1 MMLHQFKNKRRVFI
15 FFRHKHVSSRI
26 IVWQIP
32 KVDHRQGSFL
42 HTSVHWSQMEGLAMH
57 FIQTHK
63 QEAMIAGGVLTAGGL
78 IFSQAWVLVLASLVA
93 GLPIAINAMA
103 ALRYKQISI
112 ELLVTIALVG
122 AVLIGEPVESAVVS
136 FLFLFGDWLEQRS
149 LAKTRSAIQGLA
161 AAAPKTARRLD
172 GTMIPVG
179 DLAVGDQVRVLA
191 GETVPADGK
200 VISGQANVVEAAIT
214 GEPDAK
220 SKQADATVYSGTQVS
235 DGTVA
240 IEVEK
245 TGYNTVYQQI
255 IDLIEDAQDA
265 QSPVATFI
273 QKFARWYTPLVLII
287 ALLVGLISQN
297 VRLAITILVLGCPG
311 ALVIGAPVSNVV
323 GLGFGAKH
331 GILIKGGDVA
341 TKLDQID
348 TVMFDKTGTLTQGKI
363 SVATAQYW
371 ANDDAKVAELVAA
384 VEQATA
390 HPLGQALVAYLKPQ
404 TTPSVTDVKV
414 TRGIGVQA
422 QVADHTVS
430 IGNQKSLTQP
440 LTTAQHAA
448 IQNVIKSGAS
458 LVVATIDGKLAAV
471 YGLRDQLRTDTPGML
486 ATLQDNGKKTVVLS
500 GDSQAAV
507 EHMMADLPLSQTHGG
522 LLPVD
527 KVTAIKT
534 AQARGEKVMF
544 VGDGINDGPALAQAD
559 VGVAMGSGMDVAIDT
574 ADVILTSS
582 RLTNLGVLFDLAKRM
597 DNNIKQNLIIAI
609 GTVALLLSGLL
620 IGLVDMASGMLF
632 HEISILLVIANA
644 LRLRHTPRK
653 LQNLTTIKDAAAQTV
668 NNEGK

>member
-1 MMLHQFKNKRRVFI
+1 
-15 FFRHKHVSSRI
+15 
-26 IVWQIP
+26 
-32 KVDHRQGSFL
+32 
-42 HTSVHWSQMEGLAMH
+42 
-57 FIQTHK
+57 
-63 QEAMIAGGVLTAGGL
+63 
-78 IFSQAWVLVLASLVA
+78 
-93 GLPIAINAMA
+93 
-103 ALRYKQISI
+103 
-112 ELLVTIALVG
+112 
-122 AVLIGEPVESAVVS
+122 
-136 FLFLFGDWLEQRS
+136 
-149 LAKTRSAIQGLA
+149 
-161 AAAPKTARRLD
+161 
-172 GTMIPVG
+172 
-179 DLAVGDQVRVLA
+179 
-191 GETVPADGK
+191 
-200 VISGQANVVEAAIT
+200 
-214 GEPDAK
+214 
-220 SKQADATVYSGTQVS
+220 
-235 DGTVA
+235 
-240 IEVEK
+240 
-245 TGYNTVYQQI
+245 
-255 IDLIEDAQDA
+255 
-265 QSPVATFI
+265 
-273 QKFARWYTPLVLII
+273 
-287 ALLVGLISQN
+287 
-297 VRLAITILVLGCPG
+297 
-311 ALVIGAPVSNVV
+311 
-323 GLGFGAKH
+323 
-331 GILIKGGDVA
+331 
-341 TKLDQID
+341 
-348 TVMFDKTGTLTQGKI
+348 MFDKTGTLTQGKI

-371 ANDDAKVAELVAA
+371 ANNDAKVAELVAA

-404 TTPSVTDVKV
+404 TTPAVTDVKV

-440 LTTAQHAA
+440 LTTAQQAA
-448 IQNVIKSGAS
+448 IKSGAS

-471 YGLRDQLRTDTPGML
+471 YGLRDQLRTDTPAML
-486 ATLQDNGKKTVVLS
+486 AKLQDNGKKTVVLS

-527 KVTAIKT
+527 KVTAIKA
-534 AQARGEKVMF
+534 AQAHGEKVMF

-597 DNNIKQNLIIAI
+597 DNNIKQNLVIAI

>member
-1 MMLHQFKNKRRVFI
+1 
-15 FFRHKHVSSRI
+15 
-26 IVWQIP
+26 
-32 KVDHRQGSFL
+32 
-42 HTSVHWSQMEGLAMH
+42 MH

-63 QEAMIAGGVLTAGGL
+63 QEAMIGGGVLTALGL
-78 IFSQAWVLVLASLVA
+78 VFSQAWLLVLASLVA
-93 GLPIAINAMA
+93 GLPIAVNAWE
-103 ALRYKQISI
+103 ALQYKQISI

-161 AAAPKTARRLD
+161 AAAPKTARRVD
-172 GTMIPVG
+172 GSTVPVG
-179 DLAVGDQVRVLA
+179 QLAVGDQVRVLA

-200 VISGQANVVEAAIT
+200 VIGGHANIVEAAIT

-220 SKQADATVYSGTQVS
+220 RKQAGATVYSGTQIS
-235 DGTVA
+235 DGTVD

-273 QKFARWYTPLVLII
+273 QKFARWYTPLVLVI
-287 ALLVGLISQN
+287 ALIVGLVSQD

-371 ANDDAKVAELVAA
+371 ADETANVAEMVAA
-384 VEQATA
+384 VEAATA
-390 HPLGQALVAYLKPQ
+390 HPLGQALVAYLQPQ
-404 TTPSVTDVKV
+404 TTQTIEDVKV
-414 TRGIGVQA
+414 TRGVGVQA
-422 QVADHTVS
+422 QVAGHTVS
-430 IGNQKSLTQP
+430 VGNQKILKQP
-440 LTTAQHAA
+440 QTSEQQAA
-448 IQNVIKSGAS
+448 IQAIVSGGAS
-458 LVVATIDGKLAAV
+458 LVLATIDDKLVSA
-471 YGLRDQLRTDTPGML
+471 YGLRDQLRSDTATML
-486 ATLQDNGKKTVVLS
+486 ADLTASGKKTIVLS
-500 GDSQAAV
+500 GDSQTAV
-507 EHMMADLPLSQTHGG
+507 EHMMTDLPLSQTHGG
-522 LLPVD
+522 LLPAD
-527 KVTAIKT
+527 KVSAIKA

-582 RLTNLGVLFDLAKRM
+582 RLTNLGVLFNLAKRM
-597 DNNIKQNLIIAI
+597 NNNIKQNLVIAI

-620 IGLVDMASGMLF
+620 VGLVDMASGMLF

-653 LQNLTTIKDAAAQTV
+653 WQNLTAIKAHQPQTV

>member
-1 MMLHQFKNKRRVFI
+1 MR
-15 FFRHKHVSSRI
+15 
-26 IVWQIP
+26 
-32 KVDHRQGSFL
+32 
-42 HTSVHWSQMEGLAMH
+42 

-63 QEAMIAGGVLTAGGL
+63 QEAMVIGGGLTAAGL
-78 IFSQAWVLVLASLVA
+78 IFSQAWLLVLASLVA
-93 GLPIAINAMA
+93 GLPIAVNAWE

-122 AVLIGEPVESAVVS
+122 AVMIGEPIESAVVS

-161 AAAPKTARRLD
+161 AAAPKTARLLD
-172 GTMIPVG
+172 GTTIPVG
-179 DLAVGDQVRVLA
+179 KLAVGDQVRVLA
-191 GETVPADGK
+191 GETVPADGQ
-200 VISGQANVVEAAIT
+200 VISGQANIVEAAIT

-220 SKQADATVYSGTQVS
+220 RKQVGATVYSGTQVS
-235 DGTVA
+235 DGTVE

-273 QKFARWYTPLVLII
+273 QKFARWYTPLVLVI

-371 ANDDAKVAELVAA
+371 NSDQAQVAALVTA

-390 HPLGQALVAYLKPQ
+390 HPLAQALVAYLQPQ
-404 TTPSVTDVKV
+404 SSLTATDVKV
-414 TRGIGVQA
+414 TRGVGVIA
-422 QVADHTVS
+422 QVAGHVVS
-430 IGNQKSLTQP
+430 VGNQKSLRQP
-440 LTTAQHAA
+440 ATTEQQAA
-448 IQNVIKSGAS
+448 IQQVMASGAS
-458 LVVATIDGKLAAV
+458 LVLASIDGKLAAIF
-471 YGLRDQLRTDTPGML
+471 GLRDQLRPDTPAML
-486 ATLQDNGKKTVVLS
+486 ANLATAGKKTMVLS

-507 EHMMADLPLSQTHGG
+507 AHMMANLPLSQTHGG
-522 LLPVD
+522 LLPAD
-527 KVTAIKT
+527 KVQAIKT
-534 AQARGEKVMF
+534 AQARDEKVMF

-574 ADVILTSS
+574 ADVILTSG
-582 RLTNLGVLFDLAKRM
+582 RLTNLGVLFDIAKRM
-597 DNNIKQNLIIAI
+597 NNNIKQNLVIAI

-653 LQNLTTIKDAAAQTV
+653 LQNLTAIKANQAQTV

>member
-1 MMLHQFKNKRRVFI
+1 
-15 FFRHKHVSSRI
+15 
-26 IVWQIP
+26 
-32 KVDHRQGSFL
+32 
-42 HTSVHWSQMEGLAMH
+42 MH

-63 QEAMIAGGVLTAGGL
+63 QEAMIGGGVLTALGL
-78 IFSQAWVLVLASLVA
+78 VFSQAWLLVLASLVA
-93 GLPIAINAMA
+93 GLPIAVNAWE

-161 AAAPKTARRLD
+161 AAAPKTARRVD
-172 GTMIPVG
+172 GSTVPVG
-179 DLAVGDQVRVLA
+179 QLAVGDQVRVLA

-200 VISGQANVVEAAIT
+200 VIGGHANIVEAAIT

-220 SKQADATVYSGTQVS
+220 RKQAGATVYSGTQVS
-235 DGTVA
+235 DGTVD

-273 QKFARWYTPLVLII
+273 QKFARWYTPLVLVI
-287 ALLVGLISQN
+287 ALIVGLVSQD

-371 ANDDAKVAELVAA
+371 ADDTANVAEMVAA
-384 VEQATA
+384 VEAATA
-390 HPLGQALVAYLKPQ
+390 HPLGQALVAYLQPQ
-404 TTPSVTDVKV
+404 TTQTVEDVKV
-414 TRGIGVQA
+414 TRGVGVQA
-422 QVADHTVS
+422 QVAGHTISV
-430 IGNQKSLTQP
+430 GNQKILKQP
-440 LTTAQHAA
+440 QTPEQQAA
-448 IQNVIKSGAS
+448 IQAIVSGGAS
-458 LVVATIDGKLAAV
+458 LVLATIDDKLVAA
-471 YGLRDQLRTDTPGML
+471 YGLRDQLRSDTATML
-486 ATLQDNGKKTVVLS
+486 ADLTASGKKTIVLS

-507 EHMMADLPLSQTHGG
+507 EHMMTALPLSQTHGG
-522 LLPVD
+522 LLPAD
-527 KVTAIKT
+527 KVSAIKA

-582 RLTNLGVLFDLAKRM
+582 RLTNLGVLFNLAKRM
-597 DNNIKQNLIIAI
+597 NNNIKQNLVIAI

-620 IGLVDMASGMLF
+620 VGLVDMASGMLF

-653 LQNLTTIKDAAAQTV
+653 WQNLTAIKAHQPQTV

>member
-1 MMLHQFKNKRRVFI
+1 
-15 FFRHKHVSSRI
+15 
-26 IVWQIP
+26 
-32 KVDHRQGSFL
+32 
-42 HTSVHWSQMEGLAMH
+42 MH

-63 QEAMIAGGVLTAGGL
+63 QEAMISGGVLTALGL
-78 IFSQAWVLVLASLVA
+78 VFSQAWLLVLASLVA
-93 GLPIAINAMA
+93 GLPIAVNAWE

-161 AAAPKTARRLD
+161 AAAPKTARRVD
-172 GTMIPVG
+172 GSTVPVG
-179 DLAVGDQVRVLA
+179 QLAVGDQVRVLA

-200 VISGQANVVEAAIT
+200 VIGGHANIVEAAIT

-220 SKQADATVYSGTQVS
+220 RKQAGATVYSGTQIS
-235 DGTVA
+235 DGTVD

-273 QKFARWYTPLVLII
+273 QKFARWYTPLVLVI
-287 ALLVGLISQN
+287 ALIVGLVSRD

-363 SVATAQYW
+363 SVVTAQYW
-371 ANDDAKVAELVAA
+371 AADRANVAEMVAA
-384 VEQATA
+384 VEAATA
-390 HPLGQALVAYLKPQ
+390 HPLGQALVAYLQPQ
-404 TTPSVTDVKV
+404 TTKTVEDVRV
-414 TRGIGVQA
+414 TRGVGVQA
-422 QVADHTVS
+422 QVAGHTVS
-430 IGNQKSLTQP
+430 VGNQKILKQP
-440 LTTAQHAA
+440 QTLEQQEA
-448 IQNVIKSGAS
+448 IQAIVSGGAS
-458 LVVATIDGKLAAV
+458 LVLATIDDKLVAA
-471 YGLRDQLRTDTPGML
+471 YGLRDQLRSDTATML
-486 ATLQDNGKKTVVLS
+486 ADLTASGKKTIVLS

-507 EHMMADLPLSQTHGG
+507 EHMMTDLPLSQTHGG
-522 LLPVD
+522 LLPAD
-527 KVTAIKT
+527 KVSAIKA
-534 AQARGEKVMF
+534 AQARGEKAMF

-582 RLTNLGVLFDLAKRM
+582 RLTNLGVLFNLAKRM
-597 DNNIKQNLIIAI
+597 NNNIKQNLVIAI

-620 IGLVDMASGMLF
+620 VGLVDMASGMLF

-653 LQNLTTIKDAAAQTV
+653 WQNLTAIKAHQPQTV

>member
-1 MMLHQFKNKRRVFI
+1 MR
-15 FFRHKHVSSRI
+15 
-26 IVWQIP
+26 
-32 KVDHRQGSFL
+32 
-42 HTSVHWSQMEGLAMH
+42 

-63 QEAMIAGGVLTAGGL
+63 QEAMVIGGVLTAAGL
-78 IFSQAWVLVLASLVA
+78 IFSQAWLLVLASLVA
-93 GLPIAINAMA
+93 GLPIAVNAWE

-122 AVLIGEPVESAVVS
+122 AVMIGEPIESAVVS

-161 AAAPKTARRLD
+161 AAAPKTARLLD
-172 GTMIPVG
+172 GTTIPVG
-179 DLAVGDQVRVLA
+179 KLAVGDQVRVLA
-191 GETVPADGK
+191 GETVPADGQ
-200 VISGQANVVEAAIT
+200 VISGQANIVEAAIT

-220 SKQADATVYSGTQVS
+220 RKQIGATVYSGTQVS
-235 DGTVA
+235 DGTVE

-273 QKFARWYTPLVLII
+273 QKFARWYTPLVLVI

-331 GILIKGGDVA
+331 GILIKGGDVS

-363 SVATAQYW
+363 RVTTAKYW
-371 ANDDAKVAELVAA
+371 TADQQRVAA
-384 VEQATA
+384 MVTAVEKATA
-390 HPLGQALVAYLKPQ
+390 HPLGQALVADLQAKTMQKP
-404 TTPSVTDVKV
+404 TDVKV
-414 TRGIGVQA
+414 TRGVGVNA
-422 QVADHTVS
+422 RIAGHTISV
-430 IGNQKSLTQP
+430 GNQKILHQLLTVDQQ
-440 LTTAQHAA
+440 TD
-448 IQNVIKSGAS
+448 IQQIIASGAT
-458 LVVATIDGKLAAV
+458 LVLATIDDKLVAA
-471 YGLRDQLRTDTPGML
+471 YGLRDQLRTETPTML
-486 ATLQDNGKKTVVLS
+486 STLKASGKKTMVLS

-507 EHMMADLPLSQTHGG
+507 EHMMAALSVSQTRGG
-522 LLPVD
+522 LLPAD
-527 KVTAIKT
+527 KVKAIKA

-574 ADVILTSS
+574 ADVILTNS

-597 DNNIKQNLIIAI
+597 NRNIKQNLVIAI

-653 LQNLTTIKDAAAQTV
+653 WQNLTTIKVRHPQTV
-668 NNEGK
+668 NNENK

>member
-1 MMLHQFKNKRRVFI
+1 
-15 FFRHKHVSSRI
+15 
-26 IVWQIP
+26 
-32 KVDHRQGSFL
+32 
-42 HTSVHWSQMEGLAMH
+42 MH

-63 QEAMIAGGVLTAGGL
+63 QEAMISGGVLTVLGL
-78 IFSQAWVLVLASLVA
+78 VFSQAWLLLVLASLVA
-93 GLPIAINAMA
+93 GLPIAVNAWE

-161 AAAPKTARRLD
+161 AAAPKTARRVD
-172 GTMIPVG
+172 GSTVPVG
-179 DLAVGDQVRVLA
+179 QLAVGDQVRVLA

-200 VISGQANVVEAAIT
+200 VIGGHANIVEAAIT

-220 SKQADATVYSGTQVS
+220 RKQAGATVYSGTQVS
-235 DGTVA
+235 DGTVD

-273 QKFARWYTPLVLII
+273 QKFARWYTPLVLVI
-287 ALLVGLISQN
+287 ALIVGLVSQD

-371 ANDDAKVAELVAA
+371 ANDTANVAEMVAA
-384 VEQATA
+384 VEAATA
-390 HPLGQALVAYLKPQ
+390 HPLGQALVAYLQPQ
-404 TTPSVTDVKV
+404 TTQTVEDVKV
-414 TRGIGVQA
+414 TRGVGVQA
-422 QVADHTVS
+422 QVAGHTVS
-430 IGNQKSLTQP
+430 VGNQKILKQP
-440 LTTAQHAA
+440 QTPEQQAA
-448 IQNVIKSGAS
+448 IQAIVSGGAS
-458 LVVATIDGKLAAV
+458 LVLATIDDKLVAA
-471 YGLRDQLRTDTPGML
+471 YGLRDQLRSDTATML
-486 ATLQDNGKKTVVLS
+486 ADLTASGKKTIVLS

-507 EHMMADLPLSQTHGG
+507 EHMMTNLPLSQTHGG
-522 LLPVD
+522 LLPAD
-527 KVTAIKT
+527 KVSAIKA

-597 DNNIKQNLIIAI
+597 NNNIKQNLVIAI

-620 IGLVDMASGMLF
+620 VGLVDMASGMLF
-632 HEISILLVIANA
+632 HEISILLVIGNA

-653 LQNLTTIKDAAAQTV
+653 WQNLTAIKAHQPQTV

>member
-1 MMLHQFKNKRRVFI
+1 
-15 FFRHKHVSSRI
+15 
-26 IVWQIP
+26 
-32 KVDHRQGSFL
+32 
-42 HTSVHWSQMEGLAMH
+42 MH

-63 QEAMIAGGVLTAGGL
+63 QEAMISGGVLTALGL
-78 IFSQAWVLVLASLVA
+78 VFSQAWLLVLASLVA
-93 GLPIAINAMA
+93 GLPIAVNAWE

-161 AAAPKTARRLD
+161 AAAPKTARRVD
-172 GTMIPVG
+172 GSTVPVG
-179 DLAVGDQVRVLA
+179 QLAVGDQVRVLA

-200 VISGQANVVEAAIT
+200 VIGGHANIVEAAIT

-220 SKQADATVYSGTQVS
+220 RKQAGATVYSGTQVS
-235 DGTVA
+235 DGTVD

-273 QKFARWYTPLVLII
+273 QKFARWYTPLVLVI
-287 ALLVGLISQN
+287 ALIVGLVSRD

-371 ANDDAKVAELVAA
+371 AVDRANAAEMIAA
-384 VEQATA
+384 VEAATA
-390 HPLGQALVAYLKPQ
+390 HPLGQALVAYLQPQ
-404 TTPSVTDVKV
+404 TTKTVEDVKV
-414 TRGIGVQA
+414 TRGVGVQA
-422 QVADHTVS
+422 QVAGHTVS
-430 IGNQKSLTQP
+430 VGNQKILKQP
-440 LTTAQHAA
+440 QTSEQQAA
-448 IQNVIKSGAS
+448 IQTIVNGGAS
-458 LVVATIDGKLAAV
+458 LVLATIDNKLVAA
-471 YGLRDQLRTDTPGML
+471 YGLRDQLRSDTATML
-486 ATLQDNGKKTVVLS
+486 ADLTASGKKTIVLS

-507 EHMMADLPLSQTHGG
+507 EHMMTDLPLSQTHGG
-522 LLPVD
+522 LLPAD
-527 KVTAIKT
+527 KVSAIKA

-582 RLTNLGVLFDLAKRM
+582 RLTNLGVLFNLAKRM
-597 DNNIKQNLIIAI
+597 NNNIKQNLVIAI

-620 IGLVDMASGMLF
+620 VGLVDMASGMLF

-653 LQNLTTIKDAAAQTV
+653 WQNLTAIKAHQPQTV

>member
-1 MMLHQFKNKRRVFI
+1 MR
-15 FFRHKHVSSRI
+15 
-26 IVWQIP
+26 
-32 KVDHRQGSFL
+32 
-42 HTSVHWSQMEGLAMH
+42 

-63 QEAMIAGGVLTAGGL
+63 QEAMVIGGVLTAAGL
-78 IFSQAWVLVLASLVA
+78 IFSQAWLLVLASLVA
-93 GLPIAINAMA
+93 GLPIAVNAWE

-122 AVLIGEPVESAVVS
+122 AVMIGEPIESAVVS

-161 AAAPKTARRLD
+161 AAAPKTARLLD
-172 GTMIPVG
+172 GTTIPVG
-179 DLAVGDQVRVLA
+179 KLAVGDQVRVLA
-191 GETVPADGK
+191 GETVPADGQ
-200 VISGQANVVEAAIT
+200 VISGQANIVEAAIT

-220 SKQADATVYSGTQVS
+220 RKQVGATVYSGTQVS
-235 DGTVA
+235 DGTVD

-273 QKFARWYTPLVLII
+273 QKFARWYTPLVLVI

-363 SVATAQYW
+363 RVATAKYW
-371 ANDDAKVAELVAA
+371 TADQQRVAA
-384 VEQATA
+384 MVTAVEKATA
-390 HPLGQALVAYLKPQ
+390 HPLGQALVADLQAKTMQKP
-404 TTPSVTDVKV
+404 TDVKV
-414 TRGIGVQA
+414 TRGVGVNA
-422 QVADHTVS
+422 RIAGHAISV
-430 IGNQKSLTQP
+430 GNQKILHQP
-440 LTTAQHAA
+440 LTADQQAD
-448 IQNVIKSGAS
+448 IQQIVASGAT
-458 LVVATIDGKLAAV
+458 LVLVTIDDKLVAA
-471 YGLRDQLRTDTPGML
+471 YGLRDQLRTETPTML
-486 ATLQDNGKKTVVLS
+486 STLKASGKKTMVLS

-507 EHMMADLPLSQTHGG
+507 EHMMSALPVSQTRGG
-522 LLPVD
+522 LLPAD
-527 KVTAIKT
+527 KVKAIKA

-574 ADVILTSS
+574 ADVILTNS

-597 DNNIKQNLIIAI
+597 NRNIKQNLVIAI

-653 LQNLTTIKDAAAQTV
+653 WQNLTAIKVHHPQTV
-668 NNEGK
+668 NNENK

>member
-1 MMLHQFKNKRRVFI
+1 M
-15 FFRHKHVSSRI
+15 HV
-26 IVWQIP
+26 
-32 KVDHRQGSFL
+32 
-42 HTSVHWSQMEGLAMH
+42 
-57 FIQTHK
+57 IQTHK
-63 QEAMIAGGVLTAGGL
+63 QEAMIGGGVLTALGL
-78 IFSQAWVLVLASLVA
+78 VFSQAWLLVLASLVA
-93 GLPIAINAMA
+93 GLPIAVNAWE

-112 ELLVTIALVG
+112 ELLVTIALMG

-161 AAAPKTARRLD
+161 AAAPKTARLVD
-172 GTMIPVG
+172 GVTVPVG
-179 DLAVGDQVRVLA
+179 QLAVGDQVRVLA

-200 VISGQANVVEAAIT
+200 VIGGQANIVEAAIT

-220 SKQADATVYSGTQVS
+220 RKQAGATVYSGTQVS
-235 DGTVA
+235 DGTVD

-273 QKFARWYTPLVLII
+273 QKFARWYTPLVLVI
-287 ALLVGLISQN
+287 ALLVGLVSQD

-363 SVATAQYW
+363 SVTTAQYW
-371 ANDDAKVAELVAA
+371 ATDEANVAA
-384 VEQATA
+384 MVGAVEAATA
-390 HPLGQALVAYLKPQ
+390 HPLGQALVAYLQPQ
-404 TTPSVTDVKV
+404 TTLAVEGVKV
-414 TRGIGVQA
+414 TRGVGVQA
-422 QVADHTVS
+422 QVAEHTVS
-430 IGNQKSLTQP
+430 VGNQKILKQP
-440 LTTAQHAA
+440 QTPEQRAA
-448 IQNVIKSGAS
+448 IQAIVSGGAS
-458 LVVATIDGKLAAV
+458 LVLATVDDKLVVA
-471 YGLRDQLRTDTPGML
+471 YGLRDQLRPDTPAML
-486 ATLQDNGKKTVVLS
+486 ADLSTNGKKTIVLS

-507 EHMMADLPLSQTHGG
+507 EHMMMDLPLSQTHGG
-522 LLPVD
+522 LLPAD
-527 KVTAIKT
+527 KVSAIKA

-582 RLTNLGVLFDLAKRM
+582 RLTNLSVLFNLAKRM
-597 DNNIKQNLIIAI
+597 NVNIKQNLVIAI

-620 IGLVDMASGMLF
+620 VGLVDMASGMLF

-653 LQNLTTIKDAAAQTV
+653 WQNLTAIKAHQPQTA

>member
-1 MMLHQFKNKRRVFI
+1 
-15 FFRHKHVSSRI
+15 
-26 IVWQIP
+26 
-32 KVDHRQGSFL
+32 
-42 HTSVHWSQMEGLAMH
+42 MH

-63 QEAMIAGGVLTAGGL
+63 QEAMISGGVLTVLGL
-78 IFSQAWVLVLASLVA
+78 VFSQAWLLLVLASLVA
-93 GLPIAINAMA
+93 GLPIAVNAWE

-161 AAAPKTARRLD
+161 AAAPKTARRVD
-172 GTMIPVG
+172 GSTVPVG
-179 DLAVGDQVRVLA
+179 QLAVGDQVRVLA

-200 VISGQANVVEAAIT
+200 VIGGHANIVEAAIT

-220 SKQADATVYSGTQVS
+220 RKQAGATVYSGTQVS
-235 DGTVA
+235 DGTVD

-273 QKFARWYTPLVLII
+273 QKFARWYTPLVLVI
-287 ALLVGLISQN
+287 ALIVGLVSRD

-363 SVATAQYW
+363 SVVTAQYW
-371 ANDDAKVAELVAA
+371 AADRANVAEMVAA
-384 VEQATA
+384 VEAATA
-390 HPLGQALVAYLKPQ
+390 HPLGQALVAYLQPQ
-404 TTPSVTDVKV
+404 TTKTVEDVRV
-414 TRGIGVQA
+414 TRGVGVQA
-422 QVADHTVS
+422 QVAGHTVS
-430 IGNQKSLTQP
+430 VGNQKILKQP
-440 LTTAQHAA
+440 QTLEQQEA
-448 IQNVIKSGAS
+448 IQAIVSGGAS
-458 LVVATIDGKLAAV
+458 LVLATIDDKLVAA
-471 YGLRDQLRTDTPGML
+471 YGLRDQLRSDTATML
-486 ATLQDNGKKTVVLS
+486 ADLTASGKKTIVLS

-507 EHMMADLPLSQTHGG
+507 EHMMTDLPLSQTHGG
-522 LLPVD
+522 LLPAD
-527 KVTAIKT
+527 KVSAIKA

-582 RLTNLGVLFDLAKRM
+582 RLTNLGVLFNLAKRM
-597 DNNIKQNLIIAI
+597 NNNIKQNLVIAI

-620 IGLVDMASGMLF
+620 VGLVDMASGMLF
-632 HEISILLVIANA
+632 HEISILLVIGNA

-653 LQNLTTIKDAAAQTV
+653 WQNLTAIKAHQPQTV

>member
-1 MMLHQFKNKRRVFI
+1 MPRYTELDTKV
-15 FFRHKHVSSRI
+15 HV
-26 IVWQIP
+26 Q
-32 KVDHRQGSFL
+32 
-42 HTSVHWSQMEGLAMH
+42 EGKTMH

-63 QEAMIAGGVLTAGGL
+63 QEAMISVGVLTALGL
-78 IFSQAWVLVLASLVA
+78 VFSQAWLLVLASLVA
-93 GLPIAINAMA
+93 GLPIAVNAWE

-161 AAAPKTARRLD
+161 AAAPKTARRVD
-172 GTMIPVG
+172 GSTVPVG
-179 DLAVGDQVRVLA
+179 QLAVGDQVRVLA

-200 VISGQANVVEAAIT
+200 VIGGHANIVEAAIT

-220 SKQADATVYSGTQVS
+220 RKQAGATVYSGTQIS
-235 DGTVA
+235 DGTVD

-273 QKFARWYTPLVLII
+273 QKFARWYTPLVLVI
-287 ALLVGLISQN
+287 ALIVGLVSRD

-363 SVATAQYW
+363 SVVTAQYW
-371 ANDDAKVAELVAA
+371 AADRANVAEMVAA
-384 VEQATA
+384 VEAATA
-390 HPLGQALVAYLKPQ
+390 HPLGQALVAYLQPQ
-404 TTPSVTDVKV
+404 TTKTVEDVRV
-414 TRGIGVQA
+414 TRGVGVQA
-422 QVADHTVS
+422 QVAGHTVS
-430 IGNQKSLTQP
+430 VGNQKILKQP
-440 LTTAQHAA
+440 QTLEQQEA
-448 IQNVIKSGAS
+448 IQAIVSGGAS
-458 LVVATIDGKLAAV
+458 LVLATIDDKLVAA
-471 YGLRDQLRTDTPGML
+471 YGLRDQLRSDTATML
-486 ATLQDNGKKTVVLS
+486 ADLTASGKKTIVLS

-507 EHMMADLPLSQTHGG
+507 EHMMTDLPLSQTHGG
-522 LLPVD
+522 LLPAD
-527 KVTAIKT
+527 KVSAIKA

-582 RLTNLGVLFDLAKRM
+582 RLTNLGVLFNLAKRM
-597 DNNIKQNLIIAI
+597 NNNIKQNLVIAI

-620 IGLVDMASGMLF
+620 VGLVDMASGMLF

-653 LQNLTTIKDAAAQTV
+653 WQNLTAIKAHQPQTV

>member
-1 MMLHQFKNKRRVFI
+1 
-15 FFRHKHVSSRI
+15 
-26 IVWQIP
+26 
-32 KVDHRQGSFL
+32 
-42 HTSVHWSQMEGLAMH
+42 MH

-63 QEAMIAGGVLTAGGL
+63 QEAMIGGGVLTALGL
-78 IFSQAWVLVLASLVA
+78 VFSQAWLLVLASLVA
-93 GLPIAINAMA
+93 GLPIAVNAWE

-161 AAAPKTARRLD
+161 AAAPKTARRVD
-172 GTMIPVG
+172 GSTVPVG
-179 DLAVGDQVRVLA
+179 QLAVGDQVRVLA

-200 VISGQANVVEAAIT
+200 VIGGHANIVEAAIT

-220 SKQADATVYSGTQVS
+220 RKQAGATVYSGTQVS
-235 DGTVA
+235 DGTVD

-273 QKFARWYTPLVLII
+273 QKFARWYTPLVLVI
-287 ALLVGLISQN
+287 ALIVGLVSQD

-341 TKLDQID
+341 TKLDQVD

-371 ANDDAKVAELVAA
+371 ADDTANVAEMVAA
-384 VEQATA
+384 VEAATA
-390 HPLGQALVAYLKPQ
+390 HPLGQALVAYLQPQ
-404 TTPSVTDVKV
+404 STQTVEDVKV
-414 TRGIGVQA
+414 TRGVGVQA
-422 QVADHTVS
+422 QVAEHTVS
-430 IGNQKSLTQP
+430 VGNQKILKQP
-440 LTTAQHAA
+440 QTPEQQEA
-448 IQNVIKSGAS
+448 IQAIVNGGAS
-458 LVVATIDGKLAAV
+458 LVLATIDDKLVAA
-471 YGLRDQLRTDTPGML
+471 YGLRDQLRSDTATML
-486 ATLQDNGKKTVVLS
+486 ADLTASGKKTIVLS

-507 EHMMADLPLSQTHGG
+507 EHMMTALPLSQTHGG
-522 LLPVD
+522 LLPAD
-527 KVTAIKT
+527 KVSAIKA

-582 RLTNLGVLFDLAKRM
+582 RLTNLGILFNLAKRM
-597 DNNIKQNLIIAI
+597 NNNIKQNLVIAI

-620 IGLVDMASGMLF
+620 VGLVDMASGMLF
-632 HEISILLVIANA
+632 HEISILLVIGNA

-653 LQNLTTIKDAAAQTV
+653 WQNLTAIKAHQPQTV

>member
-1 MMLHQFKNKRRVFI
+1 MR
-15 FFRHKHVSSRI
+15 
-26 IVWQIP
+26 
-32 KVDHRQGSFL
+32 
-42 HTSVHWSQMEGLAMH
+42 

-63 QEAMIAGGVLTAGGL
+63 QEAMVIGGVLTAAGL
-78 IFSQAWVLVLASLVA
+78 IFSQAWLLVLASLVA
-93 GLPIAINAMA
+93 GLPIAVNAWE

-122 AVLIGEPVESAVVS
+122 AVMIGEPIESAVVS

-161 AAAPKTARRLD
+161 AAAPKTARLLD
-172 GTMIPVG
+172 GTTIPVG
-179 DLAVGDQVRVLA
+179 KLAVGDQVRVLA
-191 GETVPADGK
+191 GETVPADGQ
-200 VISGQANVVEAAIT
+200 VISGQANIVEAAIT

-220 SKQADATVYSGTQVS
+220 RKQVGATVYSGTQVS
-235 DGTVA
+235 DGTVD

-273 QKFARWYTPLVLII
+273 QKFARWYTPLVLVI
-287 ALLVGLISQN
+287 ALVVGLISQN
-297 VRLAITILVLGCPG
+297 IRLAITILVLGCPG

-331 GILIKGGDVA
+331 
-341 TKLDQID
+341 QID

-363 SVATAQYW
+363 RVATAKYW
-371 ANDDAKVAELVAA
+371 TADQQRVAA
-384 VEQATA
+384 MVTAVEKATA
-390 HPLGQALVAYLKPQ
+390 HPLGQALVVDLQAKTMQKP
-404 TTPSVTDVKV
+404 TDVKV
-414 TRGIGVQA
+414 SRGVGVNA
-422 QVADHTVS
+422 RIAGHAIS
-430 IGNQKSLTQP
+430 IGNQKILHQP
-440 LTTAQHAA
+440 LTVDQQTD
-448 IQNVIKSGAS
+448 IQQIMASGAT
-458 LVVATIDGKLAAV
+458 LVLATIDDKLVAA
-471 YGLRDQLRTDTPGML
+471 YGLRDQLRTETPTML
-486 ATLQDNGKKTVVLS
+486 SNLKASGKKTMVLS

-507 EHMMADLPLSQTHGG
+507 EHMMTALSVSQTRGG
-522 LLPVD
+522 LLPAD
-527 KVTAIKT
+527 KVKAIKA

-559 VGVAMGSGMDVAIDT
+559 VGVAMGSGMDVAIDA
-574 ADVILTSS
+574 ADVILTNS

-597 DNNIKQNLIIAI
+597 NRNIKQNLVIAI

-653 LQNLTTIKDAAAQTV
+653 WQNLTTIKVRHPQTV
-668 NNEGK
+668 NNENK

>member
-1 MMLHQFKNKRRVFI
+1 MR
-15 FFRHKHVSSRI
+15 
-26 IVWQIP
+26 
-32 KVDHRQGSFL
+32 
-42 HTSVHWSQMEGLAMH
+42 

-63 QEAMIAGGVLTAGGL
+63 QEAMVIGGVLTAAGL
-78 IFSQAWVLVLASLVA
+78 IFSQAWLLVLASLVA
-93 GLPIAINAMA
+93 GLPIAVNAWE

-122 AVLIGEPVESAVVS
+122 AVMIGEPIESAVVS

-161 AAAPKTARRLD
+161 AAAPKTARLLD
-172 GTMIPVG
+172 GTTIPVG
-179 DLAVGDQVRVLA
+179 KLAVGDQVRVLA
-191 GETVPADGK
+191 GETVPADGQ
-200 VISGQANVVEAAIT
+200 VISGQANIVEAAIT

-220 SKQADATVYSGTQVS
+220 RKQIGATVYSGTQVS
-235 DGTVA
+235 DGTVE

-273 QKFARWYTPLVLII
+273 QKFARWYTPLVLVI

-363 SVATAQYW
+363 RVTTAKYW
-371 ANDDAKVAELVAA
+371 TADQQRVAA
-384 VEQATA
+384 MVTAVEKATA
-390 HPLGQALVAYLKPQ
+390 HPLGQALVADLQAKTMQKP
-404 TTPSVTDVKV
+404 TDVKV
-414 TRGIGVQA
+414 TRGVGVNA
-422 QVADHTVS
+422 RIAGHTISV
-430 IGNQKSLTQP
+430 GNQKILHQP
-440 LTTAQHAA
+440 LTADQQTD
-448 IQNVIKSGAS
+448 IQQIMASGAT
-458 LVVATIDGKLAAV
+458 LVLATIDDKLVAA
-471 YGLRDQLRTDTPGML
+471 YGLRDQLRTETPTML
-486 ATLQDNGKKTVVLS
+486 STLKASGKKTMVLS

-507 EHMMADLPLSQTHGG
+507 EHMMAALSVSQTRGG
-522 LLPVD
+522 LLPAD
-527 KVTAIKT
+527 KVKAIKA

-574 ADVILTSS
+574 ADVILTNS

-597 DNNIKQNLIIAI
+597 NRNIKQNLVIAI

-653 LQNLTTIKDAAAQTV
+653 WQNLTTIKVRHPQTV
-668 NNEGK
+668 NNENK

>member
-1 MMLHQFKNKRRVFI
+1 MR
-15 FFRHKHVSSRI
+15 
-26 IVWQIP
+26 
-32 KVDHRQGSFL
+32 
-42 HTSVHWSQMEGLAMH
+42 

-63 QEAMIAGGVLTAGGL
+63 QEAMVIGGGLTAAGL
-78 IFSQAWVLVLASLVA
+78 IFSQAWLLVLASLVA
-93 GLPIAINAMA
+93 GLPIAVNAWE

-122 AVLIGEPVESAVVS
+122 AVMIGEPIESAVVS

-161 AAAPKTARRLD
+161 AAAPKTARLLD
-172 GTMIPVG
+172 GTTIPVG
-179 DLAVGDQVRVLA
+179 KLAVGDQVRVLA
-191 GETVPADGK
+191 GETVPADGQ
-200 VISGQANVVEAAIT
+200 VISGQANIVEAAIT

-220 SKQADATVYSGTQVS
+220 RKQVGATVYSGTQVS
-235 DGTVA
+235 DGTVD

-273 QKFARWYTPLVLII
+273 QKFARWYTPLVLVI

-371 ANDDAKVAELVAA
+371 NSDQAQVAALVTA

-390 HPLGQALVAYLKPQ
+390 HPLAQALVAYLQPQ
-404 TTPSVTDVKV
+404 SSLTATDVKV
-414 TRGIGVQA
+414 TRGVGVIA
-422 QVADHTVS
+422 QVAGHVVS
-430 IGNQKSLTQP
+430 VGNQKSLRQP
-440 LTTAQHAA
+440 ATTEQQAA
-448 IQNVIKSGAS
+448 IQQVMASGAS
-458 LVVATIDGKLAAV
+458 LVLASIDGKLAAIF
-471 YGLRDQLRTDTPGML
+471 GLRDQLRPDTPAML
-486 ATLQDNGKKTVVLS
+486 ANLATAGKKTMVLS

-507 EHMMADLPLSQTHGG
+507 AHMMANLPLSQTHGG
-522 LLPVD
+522 LLPAD
-527 KVTAIKT
+527 KVQAIKT

-574 ADVILTSS
+574 ADVILTSG
-582 RLTNLGVLFDLAKRM
+582 RLTNLGVLFDIAKRM
-597 DNNIKQNLIIAI
+597 NNNIKQNLVIAI

-653 LQNLTTIKDAAAQTV
+653 LQNLTAIKANQAQTV

>member
-1 MMLHQFKNKRRVFI
+1 
-15 FFRHKHVSSRI
+15 
-26 IVWQIP
+26 
-32 KVDHRQGSFL
+32 
-42 HTSVHWSQMEGLAMH
+42 MH

-63 QEAMIAGGVLTAGGL
+63 QEAMISGGVLTALGL
-78 IFSQAWVLVLASLVA
+78 VFSQAWLLVLASLVA
-93 GLPIAINAMA
+93 GLPIAVNAWE

-161 AAAPKTARRLD
+161 AAAPKTARRVD
-172 GTMIPVG
+172 GSTVPVG
-179 DLAVGDQVRVLA
+179 QLAVGDQVRVLA

-200 VISGQANVVEAAIT
+200 VIGGHANIVEAAIT

-220 SKQADATVYSGTQVS
+220 RKQAGATVYSGTQIS
-235 DGTVA
+235 DGTVD

-273 QKFARWYTPLVLII
+273 QKFARWYTPLVLVI
-287 ALLVGLISQN
+287 ALIVGLVSRD

-363 SVATAQYW
+363 SVVTAQYW
-371 ANDDAKVAELVAA
+371 AADRANVAEMVAA
-384 VEQATA
+384 VEAATA
-390 HPLGQALVAYLKPQ
+390 HPLGQALVAYLQPQ
-404 TTPSVTDVKV
+404 TTKTVEDVRV
-414 TRGIGVQA
+414 TRGVGVQA
-422 QVADHTVS
+422 QVAGHTVS
-430 IGNQKSLTQP
+430 VGNQKILKQP
-440 LTTAQHAA
+440 QTLEQQEA
-448 IQNVIKSGAS
+448 IQAIVSGGAS
-458 LVVATIDGKLAAV
+458 LVLATIDDKLVAA
-471 YGLRDQLRTDTPGML
+471 YGLRDQLRSDTATML
-486 ATLQDNGKKTVVLS
+486 ADLTASGKKTIVLS

-507 EHMMADLPLSQTHGG
+507 EHMMTDLPLSQTHGG
-522 LLPVD
+522 LLPAD
-527 KVTAIKT
+527 KVSAIKA

-582 RLTNLGVLFDLAKRM
+582 RLTNLGVLFNLAKRM
-597 DNNIKQNLIIAI
+597 NNNIKQNLVIAI

-620 IGLVDMASGMLF
+620 VGLVDMASGMLF

-653 LQNLTTIKDAAAQTV
+653 WQNLTAIKAHQPQTV

>member
-1 MMLHQFKNKRRVFI
+1 MR
-15 FFRHKHVSSRI
+15 
-26 IVWQIP
+26 
-32 KVDHRQGSFL
+32 
-42 HTSVHWSQMEGLAMH
+42 

-63 QEAMIAGGVLTAGGL
+63 QEAMVIGGVLTAAGL
-78 IFSQAWVLVLASLVA
+78 IFSQAWLLVLASLVA
-93 GLPIAINAMA
+93 GLPIAVNAWE

-122 AVLIGEPVESAVVS
+122 AVMIGEPIESAVVS

-161 AAAPKTARRLD
+161 AAAPKTARLLD
-172 GTMIPVG
+172 GTTIPVG
-179 DLAVGDQVRVLA
+179 KLAVGDQVRVLA
-191 GETVPADGK
+191 GETVPADGQ
-200 VISGQANVVEAAIT
+200 VISGQANIVEAAIT

-220 SKQADATVYSGTQVS
+220 RKQIGATVYSGTQVS
-235 DGTVA
+235 DGTVE

-273 QKFARWYTPLVLII
+273 QKFARWYTPLVLVI

-363 SVATAQYW
+363 RVTTAKYW
-371 ANDDAKVAELVAA
+371 TADQQRVAA
-384 VEQATA
+384 MVTAVEKATA
-390 HPLGQALVAYLKPQ
+390 HPLGQALVADLQAKTMQKP
-404 TTPSVTDVKV
+404 TDVKV
-414 TRGIGVQA
+414 TRGVGVNA
-422 QVADHTVS
+422 RIAGHTISV
-430 IGNQKSLTQP
+430 GNQKILHQLLTVDQQ
-440 LTTAQHAA
+440 TD
-448 IQNVIKSGAS
+448 IQLIIASGAT
-458 LVVATIDGKLAAV
+458 LVLATIDDKLVAA
-471 YGLRDQLRTDTPGML
+471 YGLRDQLRTETPTML
-486 ATLQDNGKKTVVLS
+486 STLKASGKKTMVLS

-507 EHMMADLPLSQTHGG
+507 EHMMAALSVSQTRGG
-522 LLPVD
+522 LLPAD
-527 KVTAIKT
+527 KVKAIKA

-574 ADVILTSS
+574 ADVILTNS

-597 DNNIKQNLIIAI
+597 NRNIKQNLVIAI

-644 LRLRHTPRK
+644 LRLRHTRRK
-653 LQNLTTIKDAAAQTV
+653 WQNLTTIKVRHPQTV
-668 NNEGK
+668 NNENK

>member
-1 MMLHQFKNKRRVFI
+1 MR
-15 FFRHKHVSSRI
+15 
-26 IVWQIP
+26 
-32 KVDHRQGSFL
+32 
-42 HTSVHWSQMEGLAMH
+42 

-63 QEAMIAGGVLTAGGL
+63 QEAMVIGGGLTAAGL
-78 IFSQAWVLVLASLVA
+78 IFSQAWLLVLASLVA
-93 GLPIAINAMA
+93 GLPIAVNAWE

-122 AVLIGEPVESAVVS
+122 AVMIGEPIESAVVS

-161 AAAPKTARRLD
+161 AAAPKTARLLD
-172 GTMIPVG
+172 GTTIPVG
-179 DLAVGDQVRVLA
+179 KLAVGDQVRVLA
-191 GETVPADGK
+191 GETVPADGQ
-200 VISGQANVVEAAIT
+200 VISGQANIVEAAIT

-220 SKQADATVYSGTQVS
+220 RKQVGATVYSGTQVS
-235 DGTVA
+235 DGTVD

-273 QKFARWYTPLVLII
+273 QKFARWYTPLVLVI

-371 ANDDAKVAELVAA
+371 NSDQAQVAALVTA

-390 HPLGQALVAYLKPQ
+390 HPLAQALVAYLQPQ
-404 TTPSVTDVKV
+404 SSLTATDVKV
-414 TRGIGVQA
+414 TRGVGVIA
-422 QVADHTVS
+422 QVAGHVVS
-430 IGNQKSLTQP
+430 VGNQKSLRQP
-440 LTTAQHAA
+440 ATTEQQAA
-448 IQNVIKSGAS
+448 IQQVMASGAS
-458 LVVATIDGKLAAV
+458 LVLASIDGKLAAIF
-471 YGLRDQLRTDTPGML
+471 GLRDQLRPDTPVML
-486 ATLQDNGKKTVVLS
+486 ANLATAGKKTMVLS

-507 EHMMADLPLSQTHGG
+507 AHMMANLPLSQTHGG
-522 LLPVD
+522 LLPAD
-527 KVTAIKT
+527 KVQAIKT

-574 ADVILTSS
+574 ADVILTSG
-582 RLTNLGVLFDLAKRM
+582 RLTNLGVLFDIAKRM
-597 DNNIKQNLIIAI
+597 NNNIKQNLVIAI

-653 LQNLTTIKDAAAQTV
+653 LQNLTAIKANQAQTV

>member
-1 MMLHQFKNKRRVFI
+1 
-15 FFRHKHVSSRI
+15 
-26 IVWQIP
+26 
-32 KVDHRQGSFL
+32 
-42 HTSVHWSQMEGLAMH
+42 MH

-63 QEAMIAGGVLTAGGL
+63 QEAMISGGVLTALGL
-78 IFSQAWVLVLASLVA
+78 VFSQAWLLVLASLVA
-93 GLPIAINAMA
+93 GLPIAVNAWE

-122 AVLIGEPVESAVVS
+122 AVLVGEPVESAVVS

-161 AAAPKTARRLD
+161 AAAPKTARRVD
-172 GTMIPVG
+172 GSTVPVG
-179 DLAVGDQVRVLA
+179 QLAVGDQVRVLA

-200 VISGQANVVEAAIT
+200 VISGHANIVEAAIT

-220 SKQADATVYSGTQVS
+220 RKQAGATVYSGTQVS
-235 DGTVA
+235 DGTVD

-273 QKFARWYTPLVLII
+273 QKFARWYTPLVLVI
-287 ALLVGLISQN
+287 ALIVGLVSQD

-341 TKLDQID
+341 TKLDQVD

-371 ANDDAKVAELVAA
+371 ADDTANVAEMVAA
-384 VEQATA
+384 VEAATA
-390 HPLGQALVAYLKPQ
+390 HPLGQALVAYLQPQ
-404 TTPSVTDVKV
+404 TTLTVEDVKV
-414 TRGIGVQA
+414 TRGVGVQA
-422 QVADHTVS
+422 QVAGHTVS
-430 IGNQKSLTQP
+430 VGNQKILKQP
-440 LTTAQHAA
+440 QTPEQQAA
-448 IQNVIKSGAS
+448 IQAIVSGGAS
-458 LVVATIDGKLAAV
+458 LVLATIDDKLVAA
-471 YGLRDQLRTDTPGML
+471 YGLRDQLRSDTATML
-486 ATLQDNGKKTVVLS
+486 ADLTASGKKTIVLS

-507 EHMMADLPLSQTHGG
+507 EHMMTALPLSQTHGG
-522 LLPVD
+522 LLPAD
-527 KVTAIKT
+527 KVGAIKA

-597 DNNIKQNLIIAI
+597 NNNIKQNLVIAI

-620 IGLVDMASGMLF
+620 VGLVDMASGMLF

-653 LQNLTTIKDAAAQTV
+653 WQNLTAIKAHQPQTV

>member
-1 MMLHQFKNKRRVFI
+1 
-15 FFRHKHVSSRI
+15 
-26 IVWQIP
+26 
-32 KVDHRQGSFL
+32 
-42 HTSVHWSQMEGLAMH
+42 MH

-63 QEAMIAGGVLTAGGL
+63 QEAMIGGGVLTALGL
-78 IFSQAWVLVLASLVA
+78 VFSQAWLLVLASLVA
-93 GLPIAINAMA
+93 GLPIAVNAWE

-161 AAAPKTARRLD
+161 AAAPKTARRVD
-172 GTMIPVG
+172 GSTVPVG
-179 DLAVGDQVRVLA
+179 QLAVGDQVRVLA

-200 VISGQANVVEAAIT
+200 VIGGHANIVEAAIT

-220 SKQADATVYSGTQVS
+220 RKQAGATVYSGTQVS
-235 DGTVA
+235 DGTVD

-273 QKFARWYTPLVLII
+273 QKFARWYTPLVLVI
-287 ALLVGLISQN
+287 ALIVGLVSQD

-371 ANDDAKVAELVAA
+371 ADDTANVAEMVAA
-384 VEQATA
+384 VEAATA
-390 HPLGQALVAYLKPQ
+390 HPLGQALVAYLQPQ
-404 TTPSVTDVKV
+404 STQTVEDVKV
-414 TRGIGVQA
+414 TRGVGVQA
-422 QVADHTVS
+422 QVAEHTVS
-430 IGNQKSLTQP
+430 VGNQKILKQP
-440 LTTAQHAA
+440 QTPEQQEA
-448 IQNVIKSGAS
+448 IQAIVNGGAS
-458 LVVATIDGKLAAV
+458 LVLATIDDKLVAA
-471 YGLRDQLRTDTPGML
+471 YGLRDQLRSDTATML
-486 ATLQDNGKKTVVLS
+486 ADLTASGKKTIVLS

-507 EHMMADLPLSQTHGG
+507 EHMMTALPLSQTHGG
-522 LLPVD
+522 LLPAD
-527 KVTAIKT
+527 KVSAIKA

-582 RLTNLGVLFDLAKRM
+582 RLTNLGILFNLAKRM
-597 DNNIKQNLIIAI
+597 NNNIKQNLVIAI

-620 IGLVDMASGMLF
+620 VGLVDMASGMLF
-632 HEISILLVIANA
+632 HEISILLVIGNA

-653 LQNLTTIKDAAAQTV
+653 WQNLTAIKAHQPQTV

>member
-1 MMLHQFKNKRRVFI
+1 
-15 FFRHKHVSSRI
+15 
-26 IVWQIP
+26 
-32 KVDHRQGSFL
+32 
-42 HTSVHWSQMEGLAMH
+42 MH

-63 QEAMIAGGVLTAGGL
+63 QEAMISGGVLTALGL
-78 IFSQAWVLVLASLVA
+78 VFSQAWLLVLASLVA
-93 GLPIAINAMA
+93 GLPIAVNAWE

-161 AAAPKTARRLD
+161 AAAPKTARRVD
-172 GTMIPVG
+172 GSTVSV
-179 DLAVGDQVRVLA
+179 DQLAVGDQVRVLA

-200 VISGQANVVEAAIT
+200 VIGGHANIVEAAIT

-220 SKQADATVYSGTQVS
+220 RKQAGATVYSGTQIS
-235 DGTVA
+235 DGTVD

-273 QKFARWYTPLVLII
+273 QKFARWYTPLVLVI
-287 ALLVGLISQN
+287 ALIVGLVSQN

-371 ANDDAKVAELVAA
+371 AADTANVAEMVAA
-384 VEQATA
+384 VEAATA
-390 HPLGQALVAYLKPQ
+390 HPLGQALVAYLQPQ
-404 TTPSVTDVKV
+404 TTQTVEDVRV
-414 TRGIGVQA
+414 TRGVGVQA
-422 QVADHTVS
+422 QVAGHTVS
-430 IGNQKSLTQP
+430 VGNQKILKQP
-440 LTTAQHAA
+440 QTPEQQAA
-448 IQNVIKSGAS
+448 IQAIVSGGAS
-458 LVVATIDGKLAAV
+458 LVLATIDDKLVAA
-471 YGLRDQLRTDTPGML
+471 YGLRDQLRSDTATML
-486 ATLQDNGKKTVVLS
+486 ADLTASGKKTIVLS

-507 EHMMADLPLSQTHGG
+507 EHMMTDLPLSQTHGG
-522 LLPVD
+522 LLPAD
-527 KVTAIKT
+527 KVSAIKA
-534 AQARGEKVMF
+534 AQAHGEKVMF

-597 DNNIKQNLIIAI
+597 NHNIKQNLVIAI

-620 IGLVDMASGMLF
+620 VGLVDMASGMLF

-653 LQNLTTIKDAAAQTV
+653 WQNLTAIKAHQPQTV